1 MRFKLPLVVVAMVL
15 FSCPGVAVAAPKSY
29 CDELEGVKTEEACK
43 ILMTRPGYSIDINL
57 PSFYPDQKLLT
68 EYVKEL
74 RDKFLDQADSSETRA
89 APYELDVTST
99 TFESAVPPRGTESLV
114 LKTYENVGGA
124 VPKTSYKAFNWDQ
137 AYRKAITY
145 DNVWKPDTDPL
156 PTIFPIIQSELAKQ
170 MEQQVSI
177 APNVGLDPANY
188 QNFAIKNDG
197 LVFFFNPG
205 ELLPEAAGP
214 IQVTVPRSAIDPM
227 LA

>member
-1 MRFKLPLVVVAMVL
+1 
-15 FSCPGVAVAAPKSY
+15 
-29 CDELEGVKTEEACK
+29 
-43 ILMTRPGYSIDINL
+43 MTRPGYSIDINL

-99 TFESAVPPRGTESLV
+99 IFESSVPPRGTESLV

-156 PTIFPIIQSELAKQ
+156 PTTTTTTSRFYAPVALGIWCANWETGCDALKIPGHLAVLPADARGSCDFPDLPRYD
-170 MEQQVSI
+170 VSWI
-177 APNVGLDPANY
+177 AD
-188 QNFAIKNDG
+188 QCDERR
-197 LVFFFNPG
+197 PG
-205 ELLPEAAGP
+205 STPGA
-214 IQVTVPRSAIDPM
+214 
-227 LA
+227 